1 MVTLR
6 TVNLRMP
13 SERLIPLTSNKRY
26 LLLVA
31 DPHAVFTY
39 REDSTERS
47 IQLLVMFDE
56 APLPPLKTMSTK
68 AIHEHTYS
76 ATNRNEGTYRP

>member
-6 TVNLRMP
+6 TVNLRMLL
-13 SERLIPLTSNKRY
+13 EWLIPLTSNKRC

-39 REDSTERS
+39 REDPVEQS

-68 AIHEHTYS
+68 AILEHTRS
-76 ATNRNEGTYRP
+76 ATN